1 MISPQ
6 QVYLVTG
13 FTDMRKSING
23 LSIIVAEQLEL
34 DPLNQAWYVFCNKQR
49 DKLKILFWD
58 TNGFW
63 LYYRRL
69 EQGRFNGRKTVVH
82 WPLWVL
88 NNASCNG
95 YSQDYLLVI
104 RHDITHYQA
113 YLSCALEDHFL
124 GLEGSFYCVILVIL
138 WDK

>member
-1 MISPQ
+1 MICPQ

-58 TNGFW
+58 TNGF
-63 LYYRRL
+63 
-69 EQGRFNGRKTVVH
+69 
-82 WPLWVL
+82 
-88 NNASCNG
+88 
-95 YSQDYLLVI
+95 
-104 RHDITHYQA
+104 
-113 YLSCALEDHFL
+113 
-124 GLEGSFYCVILVIL
+124 GSIIDV
-138 WDK
+138 

>member
-23 LSIIVAEQLEL
+23 LSVIVADSLEL
-34 DPLNQAWYVFCNKQR
+34 DPLSQAWFVFCNKQR

-69 EQGRFNGRKTVVH
+69 EEGRFQWPQYGAELNAMGIEQRQLQWLLSGLPITNKT
-82 WPLWVL
+82 
-88 NNASCNG
+88 
-95 YSQDYLLVI
+95 
-104 RHDITHYQA
+104 RHKKLTE
-113 YLSCALEDHFL
+113 LS
-124 GLEGSFYCVILVIL
+124 VM
-138 WDK
+138 

>member
-69 EQGRFNGRKTVVH
+69 EQGRFQ
-82 WPLWVL
+82 WPK
-88 NNASCNG
+88 NSC
-95 YSQDYLLVI
+95 SLAAMSIEQRQLQWLLSGLPVSNPS
-104 RHDITHYQA
+104 RHHT
-113 YLSCALEDHFL
+113 LS
-124 GLEGSFYCVILVIL
+124 GLSVM
-138 WDK
+138 

>member
-1 MISPQ
+1 MHAPS

-23 LSIIVAEQLEL
+23 LSVIVSESLSL
-34 DPLNQAWYVFCNKQR
+34 DPLNQAWFVFCNKGR

-69 EQGRFNGRKTVVH
+69 EQGRFQWPKCGEAQRAMGIEQRQLHGLLSGLPVENKT
-82 WPLWVL
+82 
-88 NNASCNG
+88 
-95 YSQDYLLVI
+95 
-104 RHDITHYQA
+104 RHHT
-113 YLSCALEDHFL
+113 LS
-124 GLEGSFYCVILVIL
+124 GVSMM
-138 WDK
+138 

>member
-1 MISPQ
+1 MTPCTH

-23 LSIIVAEQLEL
+23 LSIIVSDTLSL
-34 DPLNQAWYVFCNKQR
+34 DPLSQAWFVFCNKQR

-69 EQGRFNGRKTVVH
+69 EQGRFQ
-82 WPLWVL
+82 WPNHAQAHVAMGIEQRQLQWLLSGLPV
-88 NNASCNG
+88 NNKP
-95 YSQDYLLVI
+95 
-104 RHDITHYQA
+104 RHST
-113 YLSCALEDHFL
+113 LS
-124 GLEGSFYCVILVIL
+124 GLSVM
-138 WDK
+138 